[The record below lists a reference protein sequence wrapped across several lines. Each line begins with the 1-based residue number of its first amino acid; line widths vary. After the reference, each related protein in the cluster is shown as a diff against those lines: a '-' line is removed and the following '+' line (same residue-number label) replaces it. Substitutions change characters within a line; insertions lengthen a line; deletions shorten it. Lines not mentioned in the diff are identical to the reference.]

1 MEDNKNVSKRII
13 IGLLGETSVG
23 KTAICNSLIGLE
35 FVEEMVITIG
45 TEKFEKFIEV
55 KNNEKIKAVIRDTSG
70 TERFRIATVGS
81 LRNADGIILV
91 FDFSYRYSFVEL
103 DVWLKSIKEILNVSS
118 IILFGNKADLNK
130 SEWKVT
136 SEEANKYAKE
146 KGIPYFEVSAKTG
159 RGLNEGLLYIVN
171 EIYDKK
177 FDSKDNNIIKINEND
192 IEKGKKNS
200 DCVRNKKNKK

>member
-1 MEDNKNVSKRII
+1 MIS
-13 IGLLGETSVG
+13 
-23 KTAICNSLIGLE
+23 LE
-35 FVEEMVITIG
+35 FVEEMAITIG
-45 TEKFEKFIEV
+45 TEKFEKFIGV
-55 KNNEKIKAVIRDTSG
+55 KNNEKIKAVIWDTSG
-70 TERFRIATVGS
+70 PERFRSASFKSI
-81 LRNADGIILV
+81 RNADDIILV
-91 FDFSYRYSFVEL
+91 FDFRYRKSFVEL
-103 DVWLKSIKEILNVSS
+103 DVWLKSIKENLNVSS

-130 SEWKVT
+130 IEWQVS
-136 SEEANKYAKE
+136 SEEVNKYVKE